1 MADLCEFC
9 GDEAEEQDPEVLGVT
24 YKCGS
29 RKNRAGDL
37 FQGRICSHDCVQRFI
52 DLRNLKAHQLGGKP
66 MMDRLEEAVGLPHR
80 LWGVINPADLVAT
93 IVRTVASE
101 LRVKA
106 NE

>member
-1 MADLCEFC
+1 MADLCVFC
-9 GDEAEEQDPEVLGVT
+9 GAGTEEQDPEIMGVT

-29 RKNRAGDL
+29 VKNMFGDI
-37 FQGRICSHDCVQRFI
+37 FQSQHCTRDCVQRFT

-66 MMDRLEEAVGLPHR
+66 MMDRLEQAVGLPQN

>member
-37 FQGRICSHDCVQRFI
+37 FQGWICAHDCVQRLMG
-52 DLRNLKAHQLGGKP
+52 LRNLKAHQLGGKA
-66 MMDRLEEAVGLPHR
+66 MMDRLEKAVGLPQH